1 MEKLA
6 NRRLKTK
13 KPGIN
18 QSEVQFALSTS
29 PFLSPL
35 LFLDC
40 SLSTG
45 ALMKSCRDFLFFI
58 KNVNNFSKR
67 WITIGIVW
75 ASVMSEWLEERRRSN
90 GTALRPSSRSCD
102 HPTYCNCTSVLL
114 LGRKES
120 LMSMTTTPF
129 PTYFAP
135 VGSWLDLQPLSLKD
149 EPLLCFYIID
159 HCPYILL
166 KFITAI

>member
-29 PFLSPL
+29 PLLSPL

-45 ALMKSCRDFLFFI
+45 TLMKSCWFPFYSIYKKCKLLLEEMNYHWDCL
-58 KNVNNFSKR
+58 SECD
-67 WITIGIVW
+67 
-75 ASVMSEWLEERRRSN
+75 EWLEERRRSN
-90 GTALRPSSRSCD
+90 GTARRPSSRSCD
-102 HPTYCNCTSVLL
+102 HPTNCNCT
-114 LGRKES
+114 
-120 LMSMTTTPF
+120 MSMTSTPF